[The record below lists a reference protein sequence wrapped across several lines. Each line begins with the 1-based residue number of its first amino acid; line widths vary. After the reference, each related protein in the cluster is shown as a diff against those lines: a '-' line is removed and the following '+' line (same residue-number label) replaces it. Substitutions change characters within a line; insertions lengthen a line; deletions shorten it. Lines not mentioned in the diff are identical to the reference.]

1 MSSYRLG
8 SFPIEQI
15 ADLAGL
21 EGSLAS
27 AAANLPFPTR
37 LLLLSKG
44 FSLEQPISRNL
55 QRQRALER
63 LAAGVQPVL
72 EQIQALLR
80 GEAGADPG
88 AALRALPADV
98 TGQLMSL
105 LAHDPLLQQVLGAA
119 DVAAGDEARVLWAAL
134 HDGLA
139 GVLDAL
145 LWRLPLTKEMERF
158 YLTLQQRHLRSAT
171 AILLAWEPPDVSA
184 QAIAAMLRNAT
195 GRPVEI
201 LDQLPSVLDGAYRE
215 QATRLAP
222 EEPHHPWLAGLLA
235 YDVRGV
241 WDATT
246 LHGLLDVTYD
256 VALAVDIVTYRRP
269 RAMRMAELAYNA
281 ARVSA
286 RDQQVMD
293 LRAHRV
299 MASSERVMHELVHQS
314 LHSVQIGALVGG
326 ATPEEL
332 ETNVAETTSRLGTQ
346 LRLMRPHNLQ
356 GEIIKLWSMT
366 PRNRI
371 EAPLK
376 PRTMLSQGVACCL
389 GLVGYHRPATTDG
402 LFWGLENRR
411 FAPLFFDLFR
421 DNQAAHIVIIGK
433 SGSGKTF
440 FLNLLALRGALEGY
454 RVIGLDAFKNGQ
466 RVELAAQGGAR
477 CFSLGF
483 RHTVNPLDIVYG
495 EEDWRAN
502 QVQHAIGTLALLLG
516 TPGTSSDGR
525 DQLIPREFTVV
536 ERGLLDRALTEL
548 YAPCA
553 PDTPLTA
560 MPVLTDLVMALQG
573 FSQPESDALARQ
585 IHILLDH
592 TSMGPSFN
600 GHTTVDWQFGADI
613 TYYDF
618 SAIEE
623 RFRPLYYA
631 LAIGAILRFMRD
643 PARDRR
649 RPTMLQID
657 EFGYLMLVSALGRLA
672 ATIAKV
678 ARKYGIGLIAI
689 DQNPAT
695 FLENEHGR
703 AIFENAAARVLFRLD
718 DLPAHQLAEAIGD
731 LRPGHVSY
739 LTRAST
745 GMALAV
751 VGNDVYPMNVEA
763 NPYELRVLRGS

>member
-21 EGSLAS
+21 EGSLAA
-27 AAANLPFPTR
+27 AAANLPFPIR

-44 FSLEQPISRNL
+44 FSLESPLGRNL
-55 QRQRALER
+55 ARQRALER
-63 LAAGVQPVL
+63 LASGVQPVL

-80 GEAGADPG
+80 GQEGADPG
-88 AALRALPADV
+88 VALRALPADV
-98 TGQLMSL
+98 TGQLVTL
-105 LAHDPLLQQVLGAA
+105 LAHDPLLQQVLLSA
-119 DVAAGDEARVLWAAL
+119 DLAAGDEARVLWAAL
-134 HDGLA
+134 HDA
-139 GVLDAL
+139 VANILDAL

-171 AILLAWEPPDVSA
+171 ALLLTWEPPDVSP
-184 QAIAAMLRNAT
+184 QAIAATLRNAT
-195 GRPVEI
+195 GRAVEL
-201 LDQLPSVLDGAYRE
+201 LDQVPSVIDGPYRE
-215 QATRLAP
+215 QGTRLAP
-222 EEPHHPWLAGLLA
+222 EEPNHPWLAGLLA
-235 YDVRGV
+235 YDLRGV

-256 VALAVDIVTYRRP
+256 VALAIDIVTYSRS
-269 RAMRMAELAYNA
+269 RAMRMAEMAYNA
-281 ARVSA
+281 AKVSA

-299 MASSERVMHELVHQS
+299 MASSERVMHELVDQS
-314 LHSVQIGALVGG
+314 LHSVQLGALVGG
-326 ATPEEL
+326 ATQEEL

-346 LRLMRPHNLQ
+346 LRLMRPHNTQ
-356 GEIIKLWSMT
+356 GEILKLWSMT
-366 PRNRI
+366 PRARI

-376 PRTMLSQGVACCL
+376 PRTMLSHGVACCL
-389 GLVGYHRPATTDG
+389 GLVGYHRPASTDG
-402 LFWGLENRR
+402 LFWGLDNRR

-421 DNQAAHIVIIGK
+421 DNQAAHVVIIGK
-433 SGSGKTF
+433 SGAGKTF

-483 RHTVNPLDIVYG
+483 QHTVNPLDIVYG
-495 EEDWRAN
+495 EEAWLAN

-516 TPGTSSDGR
+516 TPGKSSDGR
-525 DQLIPREFTVV
+525 DRLIPREFTSE
-536 ERGLLDRALTEL
+536 ERGFLDRALTEL
-548 YAPCA
+548 Y
-553 PDTPLTA
+553 TPLTPDIPLEQ
-560 MPVLTDLVMALQG
+560 MPVLTDLVATLRTFG
-573 FSQPESDALARQ
+573 EVESDALARQ
-585 IHILLDH
+585 IHIFLDR
-592 TSMGPSFN
+592 TSVGPSFN

-618 SAIEE
+618 SEIEE
-623 RFRPLYYA
+623 LFRPLYYA

-643 PARDRR
+643 PGRDRR

-657 EFGYLMLVSALGRLA
+657 EFGYLTQVEALGRLA

-678 ARKYGIGLIAI
+678 ARKYGIGLLAI

-695 FLENEHGR
+695 FLAGDHGR
-703 AIFENAAARVLFRLD
+703 FIFELAAAKVLFRLD
-718 DLPAHQLAEAIGD
+718 DLAAHQMAEAISD
-731 LRPGHVSY
+731 MRPGHLTY
-739 LTRAST
+739 LTRAGK

-751 VGNDVYPMNVEA
+751 VGNDVYTMNVEA